1 MLTAW
6 TAESVSGS
14 FAAAGAGP
22 FAGWSARDVHSQPRP
37 VQRPHPPLWFHG
49 NSAFGRARA
58 ARYGGGWLGLLTTP
72 RLAATNE
79 TLAAFGEQVAGAVRD
94 IASRP
99 EEQRI

>member
-14 FAAAGAGP
+14 FAAPEPGP
-22 FAGWSARDVHSQPRP
+22 FSGWSAREVHVQPRP

-58 ARYGGGWLGLLTTP
+58 ARYGGGWIGVLIE
-72 RLAATNE
+72 RATGGDD
-79 TLAAFGEQVAGAVRD
+79 ADRAPA
-94 IASRP
+94 
-99 EEQRI
+99 